1 MNFQSTALKTKEL
14 ALSELVHVIYPYSA
28 HSRLL
33 EQVLAS
39 IFRSELDGRE
49 ALQSNFP
56 PLPIDVMP
64 RRPSFKQR
72 KTPDGWVINSPGTIT
87 ATGKREQH
95 FFKTRDEAKAHGAK
109 LREKFFEDGA
119 KSNAITPSMAD
130 DATAAAAL
138 LKPWGLSLLEAA
150 RIAADMREKEA
161 ASSTVTQALATWL
174 LSCEGLRAPTL
185 ATYKN
190 TTKRFDAA
198 LGSRVL
204 ATLTTDDIQKGLGL
218 VGTVGAAAANH
229 YRAGRA
235 FWRWAAKKGWC
246 NPEVFNRVDPPRT
259 SKPNDVKFLTVD
271 QCKTLLSAAEKHFP
285 QAVASYAVLLF
296 AGLRPSEFARL
307 RTEDVSSDGIEVN
320 ADSKIAKRRHIT
332 PIKTLRA
339 WLERYPFERVSNWR
353 RVDQA
358 VRYLAGWDVWT
369 DPDFFTPP
377 PSREPEAP
385 RLPWPQDGTRH
396 TFGTYSINGG
406 VTLDHFLWEFGHS
419 GNTRTLKT
427 HYLGRASKK
436 QALEFFA
443 LRPVGQT
450 AEVVQLEAGE
460 EVG

>member
-1 MNFQSTALKTKEL
+1 
-14 ALSELVHVIYPYSA
+14 
-28 HSRLL
+28 
-33 EQVLAS
+33 
-39 IFRSELDGRE
+39 
-49 ALQSNFP
+49 
-56 PLPIDVMP
+56 MP
-64 RRPSFKQR
+64 RRPKFNHR
-72 KTPDGWVINSPGTIT
+72 KTADGWVINVPATVT

-95 FFKTRDEAKAHGAK
+95 FFSTRDAAKEYGSQ

-119 KSNAITPSMAD
+119 KSNAITPSMAE
-130 DATAAAAL
+130 DATAAAAVL
-138 LKPWGLSLLEAA
+138 APWGLSLLEAA
-150 RIAADMREKEA
+150 RLVATMRKKENASCLVKEA
-161 ASSTVTQALATWL
+161 LVAWI

-190 TTKRFDAA
+190 TTKRFETA
-198 LGSRVL
+198 LGDRIMS
-204 ATLTTDDIQKGLGL
+204 TLEAYDIQKGLGL
-218 VGTVGAAAANH
+218 VGTSGAAAANH

-246 NPEVFNRVDPPRT
+246 RIELFERVEAPRAGKI
-259 SKPNDVKFLTVD
+259 SDVEFLTIE
-271 QCKTLLSAAEKHFP
+271 QCRKLLSTAETHFP

-296 AGLRPSEFARL
+296 SGLRPSEFARL
-307 RTEDVSSDGIEVN
+307 QTEDVSVDGIEVN

-332 PIKTLRA
+332 PIKTLKV
-339 WLERYPFERVSNWR
+339 WLKRYPFERVSNWR

-377 PSREPEAP
+377 PPEENSVP
-385 RLPWPQDGTRH
+385 RIPWPQDATRH
-396 TFGTYSINGG
+396 TFGTYSINSG

-443 LRPVGQT
+443 IRPKART
-450 AEVVQLEAGE
+450 AART
-460 EVG
+460 